1 MAHFDYDVV
10 IIGSIFAVG
19 AVSAAIVYPRGV
31 PRGRPAGEPAVA
43 PV

>member
-19 AVSAAIVYPRGV
+19 AVSAAIVYPRG
-31 PRGRPAGEPAVA
+31 RAAGEPAVA